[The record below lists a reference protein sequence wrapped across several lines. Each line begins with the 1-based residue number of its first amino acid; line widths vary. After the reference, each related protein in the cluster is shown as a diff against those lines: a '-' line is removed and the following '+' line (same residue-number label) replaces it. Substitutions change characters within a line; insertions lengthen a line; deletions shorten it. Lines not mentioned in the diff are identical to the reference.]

1 MLLTFLATS
10 PTTWSERL
18 SFEIERGLL
27 RYDRWQSLL
36 NGLGVTLQVALGAVL
51 LGVTIGLLLAL
62 MRISK
67 FKILKAISA
76 TYLSIIRGTP
86 VTLQLLIWWFVVF
99 VPTGLSQLWVA
110 IIAFGVN
117 SGAYVC
123 EIFRGGIL
131 AVDKGQT
138 EAGRSLGLSGGK
150 TLGYIV
156 LPQALKNALPSLG
169 NEFIMLIKETSIV
182 GFIGMVD
189 LTRAAN
195 MINSR
200 TFAPFVPLISAGI
213 LYWGIITILTWL
225 LGSLER
231 RLRKSDNR

>member
-1 MLLTFLATS
+1 M
-10 PTTWSERL
+10 